1 MKIISLDQAAVG
13 TPHQIIE
20 ISAGIE
26 ARKKL
31 LAMGIHV
38 GDFISKLN
46 RARWSPVLIKNL
58 TTRSSKIA
66 IGQGLARKISLA
78 DAKP

>member
-1 MKIISLDQAAVG
+1 MKIISLDQASVG
-13 TPHQIIE
+13 TPHKIIE
-20 ISAGIE
+20 ITAGLDM
-26 ARKKL
+26 RKKL
-31 LAMGIHV
+31 LTMGIHV

-66 IGQGLARKISLA
+66 ISQSLA
-78 DAKP
+78 CKIMVGDE